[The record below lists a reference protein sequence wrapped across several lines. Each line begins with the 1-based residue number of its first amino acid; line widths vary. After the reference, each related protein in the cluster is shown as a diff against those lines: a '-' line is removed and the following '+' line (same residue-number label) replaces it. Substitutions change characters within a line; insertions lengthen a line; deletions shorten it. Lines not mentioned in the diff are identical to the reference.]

1 MTYRD
6 PLREPMLEEMLSS
19 NPAAT
24 LRDDTFDP
32 SESGR
37 PDDREPI
44 GSFNEYVE
52 AVVAP
57 GARVD
62 FRKLLRDPGTA
73 NLYQKYLDLQLS
85 GPRAKA
91 SRFPVVDVDRRG

>member
-1 MTYRD
+1 
-6 PLREPMLEEMLSS
+6 MLSS

-24 LRDDTFDP
+24 LRDETFDP
-32 SESGR
+32 SESVR
-37 PDDREPI
+37 TDEREPI

-52 AVVAP
+52 AVVAS

-62 FRKLLRDPGTA
+62 LRRLLRDPGTA

-85 GPRAKA
+85 GPRAKGA
-91 SRFPVVDVDRRG
+91 PFPVVGVDRRG